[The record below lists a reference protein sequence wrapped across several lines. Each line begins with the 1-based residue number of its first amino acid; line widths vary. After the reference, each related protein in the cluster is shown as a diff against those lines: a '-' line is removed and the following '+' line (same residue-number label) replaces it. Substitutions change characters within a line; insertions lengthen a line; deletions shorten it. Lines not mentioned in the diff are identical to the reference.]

1 MDKLPDFSTILS
13 AFISWQALV
22 FGLVVVAVF
31 HVIQNLIPDTVKER
45 RYVKLSLLPALA
57 ILTGGACATV
67 FPIHPD
73 VLWQYV
79 EEPTFTPEERRN
91 ILIGY
96 GLVIGQLSGFL
107 WLAVA
112 SALGKFA
119 KPEPVPAPGPS
130 PQPPPPSAP
139 AP

>member
-31 HVIQNLIPDTVKER
+31 HIIQNLIPPGVKER
-45 RYVKLSLLPALA
+45 PYVKLSLLPALA
-57 ILTGGACATV
+57 ILTGGVCATV

-73 VLWQYV
+73 VLWTYI
-79 EEPTFTPEERRN
+79 EEPSFTPEERRN

-96 GLVIGQLSGFL
+96 GLVMGQLSGFL
-107 WLAVA
+107 WLAVTMA
-112 SALGKFA
+112 IGRLT
-119 KPEPVPAPGPS
+119 KPTEVPAPGPS
-130 PQPPPPSAP
+130 PQPPLPSAP
-139 AP
+139 TP